1 MDTSARNRVIAR
13 AVEVLGIGEIA
24 SRLHISETMVRTYAI
39 GDESIPDPTWLLAV
53 SYLLERLAEEPIPQF
68 SNLL

>member
-1 MDTSARNRVIAR
+1 MDTSARNHVLAK

-24 SRLHISETMVRTYAI
+24 SHLHISETLVRAYAV
-39 GDESIPDPTWLLAV
+39 GGQPIPDPTWLLAV
-53 SYLLERLAEEPIPQF
+53 SYLMERLGEEPVPQL